1 MIRLRIRPISANC
14 SSKNSVRLKYA
25 RDANVQNINITAMLY
40 LSPTFIT
47 KETLFKL
54 YTDENK
60 RALRKEVKIDVIV
73 KKKIKYK

>member
-1 MIRLRIRPISANC
+1 MIRLRKRPISANC
-14 SSKNSVRLKYA
+14 SSKNSERLKHA
-25 RDANVQNINITAMLY
+25 REANVQNISITDMLY

-54 YTDENK
+54 YTNENK
-60 RALRKEVKIDVIV
+60 RALRKEVKIDAIV